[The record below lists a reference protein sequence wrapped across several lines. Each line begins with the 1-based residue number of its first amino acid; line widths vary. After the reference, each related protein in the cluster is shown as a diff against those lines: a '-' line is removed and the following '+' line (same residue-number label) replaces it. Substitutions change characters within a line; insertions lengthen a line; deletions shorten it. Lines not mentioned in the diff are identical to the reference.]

1 MPRKSLP
8 PDARSFADLYA
19 RGGVAHEAGD
29 LTAAVELYSQA
40 LLRSR
45 GVPPGDRAEC
55 LANRGRALSGL
66 GERSRS
72 MRDYRAALALA
83 GDFHEIRARLA
94 NDLLLAGSRSAAR
107 PHILELLRHCPDWG
121 ETHRLHGDWLFLSE
135 STRAAHTAYQRA
147 VRLDP
152 GSLDALRDLATAS
165 YHLGWHEVALRRF
178 ELVLQQHPDPNLH
191 FSRLLALAALDRRS
205 EAQREAIAFLGL
217 VGEEHPYAPYAA
229 LHLGRVLGDPW
240 PAPVARVL
248 ACRATP
254 EEAIAAARTRRQR
267 AEAHL
272 YLGLWWGQAARPGDA
287 VRSFRASLRLDA
299 RLMESPIARTWL
311 QRLTQPT

>member
-83 GDFHEIRARLA
+83 GDFHEVRARLA

-135 STRAAHTAYQRA
+135 STRAAIPPTSGRFGSTPAHWTLCATWRLPA
-147 VRLDP
+147 KARSRGPGCNVSRNRLDK
-152 GSLDALRDLATAS
+152 
-165 YHLGWHEVALRRF
+165 EV
-178 ELVLQQHPDPNLH
+178 
-191 FSRLLALAALDRRS
+191 
-205 EAQREAIAFLGL
+205 
-217 VGEEHPYAPYAA
+217 
-229 LHLGRVLGDPW
+229 
-240 PAPVARVL
+240 
-248 ACRATP
+248 
-254 EEAIAAARTRRQR
+254 
-267 AEAHL
+267 
-272 YLGLWWGQAARPGDA
+272 
-287 VRSFRASLRLDA
+287 
-299 RLMESPIARTWL
+299 
-311 QRLTQPT
+311 